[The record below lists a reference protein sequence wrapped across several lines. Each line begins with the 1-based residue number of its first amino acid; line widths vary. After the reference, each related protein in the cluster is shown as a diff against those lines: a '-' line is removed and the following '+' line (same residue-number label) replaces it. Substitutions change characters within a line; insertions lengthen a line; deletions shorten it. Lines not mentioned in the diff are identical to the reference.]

1 MKKIILFMMV
11 VGISCKAI
19 VAAQADVSDVSD
31 ISQVSKV
38 SQADKPSAEMIEP
51 GLYILVSF
59 SMNDKSLRR
68 YFIEAENLGG
78 RLVINGL
85 LGDSSSGN
93 RFEATK
99 ERIERA
105 KINVDIN
112 PVIFEQFGVEHV
124 PMIIAVYQDGKVK
137 KVSGHI
143 SLNHALD
150 TMDARDIIADLNSA
164 KDENLERSS

>member
-1 MKKIILFMMV
+1 MKRIILLIMIV
-11 VGISCKAI
+11 TSSCKSF
-19 VAAQADVSDVSD
+19 AAPQTMELDT
-31 ISQVSKV
+31 
-38 SQADKPSAEMIEP
+38 SQATMPNAEMIEP
-51 GLYILVSF
+51 GLYVLVSF
-59 SMNDKSLRR
+59 SMNDQSLRR
-68 YFIEAENLGG
+68 YFIEAESLGG

-85 LGDSSSGN
+85 LGDPSSGN
-93 RFEATK
+93 RFAATQ

-137 KVSGHI
+137 KVAGHI

-150 TMDARDIIADLNSA
+150 TMDARDIIADLNGSDSDHV
-164 KDENLERSS
+164 KRNN